1 MMQVYHMILIMNVP
15 TSLLDH
21 LLLIMPRLLLLL
33 PFDQLT
39 VGFIRHQCRHKLIS
53 CQSCITVK
61 IHASNNTQNVFI
73 RSFHIVLSQ
82 KRFKILSVDEAIIP
96 IVYFKE
102 GFVVV
107 ELFATFN
114 GLFLLLYD
122 SVEGYLFFE

>member
-1 MMQVYHMILIMNVP
+1 M
-15 TSLLDH
+15 
-21 LLLIMPRLLLLL
+21 
-33 PFDQLT
+33 
-39 VGFIRHQCRHKLIS
+39 
-53 CQSCITVK
+53 
-61 IHASNNTQNVFI
+61 
-73 RSFHIVLSQ
+73 LSQ

-107 ELFATFN
+107 ELFATLN